1 MIKYFQYVSKKELR
15 WEIRSTQQSGN
26 EFKPKK
32 A

>member
-1 MIKYFQYVSKKELR
+1 MSAYKELR

-26 EFKPKK
+26 EFKHKK